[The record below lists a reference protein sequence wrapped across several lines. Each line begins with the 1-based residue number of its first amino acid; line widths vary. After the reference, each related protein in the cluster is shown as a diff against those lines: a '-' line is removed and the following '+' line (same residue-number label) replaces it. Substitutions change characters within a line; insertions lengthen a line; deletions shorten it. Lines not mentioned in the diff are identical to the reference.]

1 MGLIKAL
8 TGAVG
13 GGLADQ
19 WVEAVEPDEMGEG
32 IVFTKGVFVRRDDRR
47 SSNVKGST
55 DIISNGS
62 LIHVYENQFMMLVD
76 GGAIV
81 DISAEPGM
89 FKVDNSSAPS
99 VFNGELG
106 ESIKETFNRFRFGGT
121 TPLRQ
126 QAFYVNLAEIKGI
139 KFGTRNPINYYDT
152 FYNAELFLRAHGTYS
167 IRITDPILFYK
178 NAISKNAT
186 RVHIDEINEQYLSE
200 FLEGLQV
207 AINRLSMEGE
217 RISFVVSQSNK
228 ISKYL
233 ADALDDLWR
242 EKRGF
247 EVEFVGIA
255 SISYDEAST
264 ELINMRNRGAMLQDA
279 SVRQGYVQG
288 SIARGLEAL
297 GSNEGGAPAIMGMG
311 VGMNVAGGFMD
322 STSQANMAQMQQQ
335 AQQAQQGQVMAG
347 VAAVAGGWTCSNGHA
362 GNAGNFCSTCGE
374 KKPEQAAAGA
384 GGFCTNCGHKF
395 EGEKPKF
402 CPECGQSQ

>member
-1 MGLIKAL
+1 MGLIKAF

-19 WVEAVEPDEMGEG
+19 WVEAIEPDNMSEG

-47 SSNVKGST
+47 NANVKGSA

-106 ESIKETFNRFRFGGT
+106 ESIKETFNRFRFGGA

-139 KFGTRNPINYYDT
+139 KFGTRNPINYFDT

-178 NAISKNAT
+178 NVISKNAT
-186 RVHIDEINEQYLSE
+186 RVHIDEINEQYQSE

-217 RISFVVSQSNK
+217 RISFVVSQSSK
-228 ISKYL
+228 ISAYL

-297 GSNEGGAPAIMGMG
+297 GSNEAGGAAIMGMG

-322 STSQANMAQMQQQ
+322 STSQANMAQMAQQQ
-335 AQQAQQGQVMAG
+335 QVAQQ
-347 VAAVAGGWTCSNGHA
+347 T
-362 GNAGNFCSTCGE
+362 
-374 KKPEQAAAGA
+374 QAAAGWQLLRA
-384 GGFCTNCGHKF
+384 VDAATAMPETQGISVPLVERKTGGLDRRGILH
-395 EGEKPKF
+395 ELR
-402 CPECGQSQ
+402 S

>member
-1 MGLIKAL
+1 MGLIKAF

-19 WVEAVEPDEMGEG
+19 WVEAIEPDNMSEG

-47 SSNVKGST
+47 NANVKGSA

-106 ESIKETFNRFRFGGT
+106 ESIKETFNRFRFGGA

-139 KFGTRNPINYYDT
+139 KFGTRNPINYFDT

-178 NAISKNAT
+178 NVISKNAT
-186 RVHIDEINEQYLSE
+186 RVHIDEINEQYQSE

-217 RISFVVSQSNK
+217 RISFVVSQSSK
-228 ISKYL
+228 ISAYL

-297 GSNEGGAPAIMGMG
+297 GSNEAGGAAIMGMG

-322 STSQANMAQMQQQ
+322 STSQANMAQMAQQQ
-335 AQQAQQGQVMAG
+335 QVAQQTQAAAGMAT
-347 VAAVAGGWTCSNGHA
+347 VAGGWTCSNSHA
-362 GNAGNFCSTCGE
+362 GNTGNFCATCGE
-374 KKPEQAAAGA
+374 KRPEASTGAA
-384 GGFCTNCGHKF
+384 FCTNCGHKF
-395 EGEKPKF
+395 EGAKPNF
-402 CPECGQSQ
+402 CPECGNAQ

>member
-1 MGLIKAL
+1 MGLIKAF

-19 WVEAVEPDEMGEG
+19 WVEAIEPDNMSEG

-47 SSNVKGST
+47 NANVKGSA

-106 ESIKETFNRFRFGGT
+106 ESIKETFNRFRFGGA

-139 KFGTRNPINYYDT
+139 KFGTRNPINYFDT

-178 NAISKNAT
+178 NVISKNAT
-186 RVHIDEINEQYLSE
+186 RVHIDEINEQYQSE

-217 RISFVVSQSNK
+217 RISFVVSQSSK
-228 ISKYL
+228 ISAYL

-297 GSNEGGAPAIMGMG
+297 GSNEAGGAAIMGMG

-322 STSQANMAQMQQQ
+322 STSQANMAQMAQQQ
-335 AQQAQQGQVMAG
+335 QVAQQTQAAAGMAT
-347 VAAVAGGWTCSNGHA
+347 VSGGWTCSNAHA
-362 GNAGNFCSTCGE
+362 GNTGNFCATCGE
-374 KKPEQAAAGA
+374 KRPEASTGAA
-384 GGFCTNCGHKF
+384 FCTNCGHKF
-395 EGEKPKF
+395 EGAKPNF
-402 CPECGQSQ
+402 CPECGNAQ